1 LLYKMR
7 VTTSL
12 KIMND
17 NIMKASNILII
28 GASSG
33 IGLALAQNLMASGNN
48 VYTAS
53 RHQSDALAATG
64 ASFIEY
70 NVLKDD
76 PTQILST
83 LPDALNGLVYCPGS
97 IQLKPFH
104 RISPNDFLEEYRLNV
119 LGAVTTLQAMLPR
132 LKKGGQSSVVL
143 FSTVAAKLG
152 MPFHASIASAKA
164 AVEGL
169 VRSLAAEWAAQNI
182 RVNAIA
188 PSLTET
194 PLAEKLLNTDA
205 KRESADKRHPLL
217 SIGQASDHAALAA
230 FLLSDQARWMTG
242 QIIGLDGGLGSL
254 KV

>member
-1 LLYKMR
+1 MQ
-7 VTTSL
+7 SP
-12 KIMND
+12 
-17 NIMKASNILII
+17 NILII

-33 IGLALAQNLMASGNN
+33 IGLALAKKLKAAGNT

-53 RHQSDALAATG
+53 RHQSEGLSATG
-64 ASFIEY
+64 LPYFEY
-70 NVLKDD
+70 NAVEDRPEEVLN
-76 PTQILST
+76 S
-83 LPDALNGLVYCPGS
+83 LPDHLDGLVYCPGS

-104 RISPNDFLEEYRLNV
+104 RITEASFLEEYQLNV
-119 LGAVTTLQAMLPR
+119 LGAVRILQAMLPR
-132 LKKGGQSSVVL
+132 LKKAEQSSVVL

-169 VRSLAAEWAAQNI
+169 VRSLAAEWAVQNI

-188 PSLTET
+188 PSLSDT

-217 SIGQASDHAALAA
+217 SIGQAEDHAALAA